1 MNNFIGDWVLLVI
14 TMTDSVSEYLDQ
26 ELQCIDLLECVHGLK
41 ELDRTVFRLLVTA
54 DEPLTVD
61 DVADGIGRDRSTAYR
76 SISRLLE
83 TGFVTQEQ
91 RNYESGGYYYVYRV
105 REPDALAADMQ
116 RLLNDWY
123 ARIGMLIQEFEDTY
137 EAARD
142 GRSPAQHDE

>member
-1 MNNFIGDWVLLVI
+1 
-14 TMTDSVSEYLDQ
+14 MTDSVSEYLDS

-41 ELDRTVFRLLVTA
+41 DLDRTVFRLLVTA

-61 DVADGIGRDRSTAYR
+61 DVADGISRDRSTAYR
-76 SISRLLE
+76 SISRLLD

-91 RNYESGGYYYVYRV
+91 RNYESGGYYYVYQV

-123 ARIGMLIQEFEDTY
+123 ARMGILIQEFEDTFDS
-137 EAARD
+137 APDD
-142 GRSPAQHDE
+142 GRAPVQRDE

>member
-1 MNNFIGDWVLLVI
+1 
-14 TMTDSVSEYLDQ
+14 MTDSVSEYLDR

-41 ELDRTVFRLLVTA
+41 DLDRTVFRLLVTA

-76 SISRLLE
+76 SISRLLD

-91 RNYESGGYYYVYRV
+91 QNYESGGYYYVYRV

-123 ARIGMLIQEFEDTY
+123 ASMGLLIQEFEDTFDSNPHDGVSPVQ
-137 EAARD
+137 RD
-142 GRSPAQHDE
+142 E

>member
-1 MNNFIGDWVLLVI
+1 
-14 TMTDSVSEYLDQ
+14 MTDSVSEYLDS
-26 ELQCIDLLECVHGLK
+26 ELQCIDLLECAHGLK

-76 SISRLLE
+76 SISRLLD
-83 TGFVTQEQ
+83 TGFVTKEQ
-91 RNYESGGYYYVYRV
+91 RNYESGGYYYVYQV

-123 ARIGMLIQEFEDTY
+123 ARMGILIQEFEDTFDS
-137 EAARD
+137 APDD
-142 GRSPAQHDE
+142 GRAPVQRDE

>member
-1 MNNFIGDWVLLVI
+1 
-14 TMTDSVSEYLDQ
+14 MTDSVSEYLDQ

-41 ELDRTVFRLLVTA
+41 ELDRTVFRLLVTV
-54 DEPLTVD
+54 DDPLTVD

-76 SISRLLE
+76 SISRLLD

-123 ARIGMLIQEFEDTY
+123 ARTGMLIQEFEDTY
-137 EAARD
+137 ESARD
-142 GRSPAQHDE
+142 GRSPARHDE